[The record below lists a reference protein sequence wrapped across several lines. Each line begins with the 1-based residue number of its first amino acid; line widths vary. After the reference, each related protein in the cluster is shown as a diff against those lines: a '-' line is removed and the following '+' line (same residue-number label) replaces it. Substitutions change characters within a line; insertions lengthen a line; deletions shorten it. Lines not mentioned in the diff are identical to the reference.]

1 VTTPPLN
8 AEHTQQVTSPL
19 ARQAPPWFYGVWHV
33 RSALVWGPDW
43 QQKEK
48 AERASQSQ
56 RAPMEH
62 GSHRNEE

>member
-1 VTTPPLN
+1 
-8 AEHTQQVTSPL
+8 L
-19 ARQAPPWFYGVWHV
+19 ARQAPPWFYGVWRV

-56 RAPMEH
+56 RAHQEWAV
-62 GSHRNEE
+62 STEE